1 MRGVAWYTHARRTH
15 SRKGRAMVE
24 ELRQAFERAQQQPED
39 VQRYIAEMV
48 ALALEEREWDALVQT
63 PESQRFLAE
72 LSAEVD
78 REIADGTT
86 RDLDELL

>member
-1 MRGVAWYTHARRTH
+1 
-15 SRKGRAMVE
+15 MVE

-39 VQRYIAEMV
+39 VQRHIAEIV
-48 ALALEEREWDALVQT
+48 VLELEQRDWDALVQT

-78 REIADGTT
+78 REIAAGKT